1 MHSVVRPMKTI
12 RNNLMLLAAQKGHIE
27 RRRIT
32 LRTIADETGINRH
45 TLYAIGNDTIK
56 HYPKDA
62 LITLCAYFSCDLPDL
77 LTLIDAPLDTPPTE
91 PQLQ

>member
-1 MHSVVRPMKTI
+1 MYDVVQPMKTI
-12 RNNLMLLAAQKGHIE
+12 RNNLILLAAQKGHTE

-62 LITLCAYFSCDLPDL
+62 LITLCAYFPCDLPDL
-77 LTLIDAPLDTPPTE
+77 LTLIDVPLDEPPHD
-91 PQLQ
+91 PQI

>member
-1 MHSVVRPMKTI
+1 MKTI
-12 RNNLMLLAAQKGHIE
+12 RNNLMVLAAQKGQRE

-32 LRTIADETGINRH
+32 LRTIADETGINRY

-62 LITLCAYFSCDLPDL
+62 LITLCAYFPCDLPDL
-77 LTLIDAPLDTPPTE
+77 LTLIDASLDELPTE
-91 PQLQ
+91 PQIP